1 MLRIHL
7 STPNTFE
14 PKEQYEH
21 FHTNHSLGDC
31 YDVYLSFGS
40 IYCAEH
46 LEFGLV
52 VVPQDEQSM
61 PGYVQIQGNFI
72 YFEVPDLDL
81 DSAPDPNPALFVNG
95 FQDANKK

>member
-1 MLRIHL
+1 
-7 STPNTFE
+7 
-14 PKEQYEH
+14 
-21 FHTNHSLGDC
+21 
-31 YDVYLSFGS
+31 VYLSFGS
-40 IYCAEH
+40 TYCDEH

-81 DSAPDPNPALFVNG
+81 DSAPDPNPALFVYG
-95 FQDANKK
+95 FLDANKK